1 MRIPFVRSAVAP
13 ALLLSALAG
22 CEGLLNDGDE
32 AQRQHFAAASARWNA
47 ANIDS
52 YTFTLG
58 LACECGTAEEL
69 RDVIITVENGVVVSR
84 EYEEDE
90 EGSTAPESIF
100 GPYDTV
106 EELFDVVAESI
117 RIDADLLN
125 VAYHP
130 TYGVPVLLQVDPS
143 SSVADDYLILQV
155 LDFTPTPAT

>member
-1 MRIPFVRSAVAP
+1 MRISFVRSALAP
-13 ALLLSALAG
+13 ALLLSVLAG
-22 CEGLLNDGDE
+22 CDGLLDDGDD

-52 YTFTLG
+52 YTFTLE
-58 LACECGTAEEL
+58 LACECGTTQQL
-69 RDVIITVENGVVVSR
+69 RDVIIRVENGAVVSR
-84 EYEEDE
+84 EYAEDE
-90 EGSTAPESIF
+90 EGSAAPESIF

-106 EELFDVVAESI
+106 EELFEVVAESI

-130 TYGVPVLLQVDPS
+130 TYGLPVMLQVDPS
-143 SSVADDYLILQV
+143 NSVADDYLIVQV